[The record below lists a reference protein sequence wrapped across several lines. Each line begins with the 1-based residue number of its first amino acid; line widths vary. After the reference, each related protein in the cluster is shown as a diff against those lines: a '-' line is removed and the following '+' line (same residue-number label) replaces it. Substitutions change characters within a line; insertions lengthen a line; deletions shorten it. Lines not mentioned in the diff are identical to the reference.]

1 MTQAPVATIKR
12 RAKAEREASF
22 AALRAQGIGFVQALC
37 GDTWTDHNLHDPG
50 ITILEQLCYALT
62 ELVYRADFPVADHL
76 SAADGRIPF
85 DALSLHPPQHVFPCR
100 ATTAA
105 DYRRVLLDAV
115 PGLDD
120 AALLPLPARA
130 GVAGLYRLTLKLSN
144 DVPESA
150 EQRIALARAAY
161 RAQRNLGEDLDAE
174 VVLVRDRWCEL
185 QAEIEIAGPRD
196 AAEVLAEVYQ
206 RCARFVAQ
214 AAQVRGLREL
224 LAEGRTPEQVY
235 SGPVM
240 QHGVVSDDQRDEGSP
255 ASRSTLYVAD
265 LAAQVRTVD
274 GVRELRHLALQPE
287 DGRATTSSLA
297 WRGEGWALRLRVP
310 GMTGDEWPSQVVVRR
325 RGNEL
330 RVTAQALRSKLDELQ
345 AVQRAG
351 RMRLHEEQH
360 GESPYTLP
368 QGQHRPFGPYHSV
381 QHHFPAVY
389 GLGRH
394 GVPSTAGV
402 LAQAKARQLKTY
414 LLLFEQL
421 IAHGGAQLQH
431 LGELFSVNGGSRQSR
446 WWQMLDERT
455 LTGLEAL
462 YTEPP
467 AQIQRAVYEP
477 FDRSTRRKSR
487 VLDHLLAL
495 HGETYM
501 QNSMRQFCG
510 HLAPEEVEALL
521 LQNKA
526 AYLSDI
532 VALGRHRAG
541 GFDDAQP
548 SWNVPGNCSG
558 LQRRACLLLGFGR
571 TFSRPLTQPLRHQ
584 RLALV
589 PAGDPAHQLDAAE
602 AGAGEAAGVPART
615 ATAEEVAADLR
626 VMLSRH
632 RAGLDPALFRAAA
645 HRDRYRLWRREG
657 DGAGRGDTWR
667 LALGPDERQHWWHLG
682 DFDGEAAA
690 RRAAGSLRRFLLR
703 LHDESEGLHVVEHV
717 LLRPLGPAGAH
728 AALDLPAD
736 FFALRISVVLPAWTV
751 RTQQPAFRRF
761 AEETLRIN
769 CPSHLSLHCLWLEFD
784 AMQRFEQGW
793 ERWLELRRAHLAG
806 SAPSPEPLD
815 EAARRVI
822 ECLLPPPGALRQAQ
836 GDRTE
841 SRRTD

>member
-1 MTQAPVATIKR
+1 MTPAPVATIKR

-37 GDTWTDHNLHDPG
+37 GGTWTDHNLHDPG

-76 SAADGRIPF
+76 SGADGCIPF
-85 DALSLHPPQHVFPCR
+85 DTLSLHRPQDVFPCR
-100 ATTAA
+100 ATSAA

-120 AALLPLPARA
+120 AALLPLPGRA
-130 GVAGLYRLTLKLSN
+130 GVAGLYRLMLKLSD

-185 QAEIEIAGPRD
+185 HAEIEIAGPRD

-224 LAEGRTPEQVY
+224 LAQGQTPEQIY

-240 QHGVVSDDQRDEGSP
+240 QHGVVSDEQRDEASP

-265 LAAQVRTVD
+265 LAAQVRAVD
-274 GVRELRHLALQPE
+274 GVRELRQLALQPE
-287 DGRATTSSLA
+287 GGRATTGSLA

-310 GMTGDEWPSQVVVRR
+310 GAAGDERPSQVLVRR

-330 RVTAQALRSKLDELQ
+330 RVTLQALRGKLDELQ

-351 RMRLHEEQH
+351 RMRLREEQH
-360 GESPYTLP
+360 RESVHALP

-394 GVPSTAGV
+394 GVPASAG
-402 LAQAKARQLKTY
+402 AMARAKAQQLKSY

-431 LGELFSVNGGSRQSR
+431 LRELFSVNGGSRQSR
-446 WWQMLDERT
+446 WWQMLDEQT
-455 LTGLEAL
+455 LPGLEAL

-467 AQIQRAVYEP
+467 AQIRQAVYEP
-477 FDRSTRRKSR
+477 FDHSPRRKSR

-495 HGETYM
+495 HGETYV

-548 SWNVPGNCSG
+548 SWNLQPAWNVPANCSG

-571 TFSRPLTQPLRHQ
+571 TLSRPLTQPLRHQ

-589 PAGDPAHQLDAAE
+589 PAGDAAHRLDAAE
-602 AGAGEAAGVPART
+602 AEASEAAGAPAQAST
-615 ATAEEVAADLR
+615 PEEIAADLR
-626 VMLSRH
+626 VMLARH
-632 RAGLDPALFRAAA
+632 RPGLDEALFRAAA

-657 DGAGRGDTWR
+657 EVGAWR
-667 LALGPDERQHWWHLG
+667 LALGPDERRHWWHLA
-682 DFDGEAAA
+682 DFDSEAAA
-690 RRAAGSLRRFLLR
+690 RRAAGNLRRFLLR
-703 LHDESEGLHVVEHV
+703 LHDESEGMHVVEHV
-717 LLRPLGPAGAH
+717 LLRPLGEGGAQADLPLPAG
-728 AALDLPAD
+728 

-769 CPSHLSLHCLWLEFD
+769 CPSHLALDCLWLAFD
-784 AMQRFEQGW
+784 AMQRFEQCF
-793 ERWLELRRAHLAG
+793 ESWLELRRAHG
-806 SAPSPEPLD
+806 EGAPSLQRLD
-815 EAARRVI
+815 EAACRVI
-822 ECLLPPPGALRQAQ
+822 ECLLPSPVPSTSSG
-836 GDRTE
+836 
-841 SRRTD
+841 RTD